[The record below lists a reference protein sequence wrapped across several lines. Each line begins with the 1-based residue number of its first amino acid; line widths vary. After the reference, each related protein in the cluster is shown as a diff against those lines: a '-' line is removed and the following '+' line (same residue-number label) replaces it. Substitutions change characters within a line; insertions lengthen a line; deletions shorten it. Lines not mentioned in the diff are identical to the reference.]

1 MARMTTFFA
10 LVLMAWANWL
20 AGCTTATNNPT
31 GNFGHTP
38 LLYLKHPRSAPSS
51 QALLH
56 QFAAAHARADSV
68 VMMALP
74 DAQDW
79 ASLTTTYGFTYP
91 YWEANLA
98 DTLPG
103 PALEYKFYYGLL
115 HQGDTVQSAI
125 VSIGP
130 DLRIRP
136 SELAELAAYK
146 KFLQGELAIGRQK
159 AIAIAKR
166 HGLKEPG
173 AVVTFH
179 SGNVPLIDTL
189 SSLQPVSAYY
199 NDLTIHP
206 VLFYWELQ
214 NDCDGCAWL
223 QVGAGNGKL
232 LQKGQTQVV
241 Y

>member
-1 MARMTTFFA
+1 MARVTTFLA
-10 LVLMAWANWL
+10 LVLVVWATGL
-20 AGCTTATNNPT
+20 MGCTTATNGPT
-31 GNFGHTP
+31 GDFGRP
-38 LLYLKHPRSAPSS
+38 PRLYLKHPRSAPSS
-51 QALLH
+51 QALLQ
-56 QFAAAHARADSV
+56 QFAAAHLRADSV
-68 VMMALP
+68 VMLALP
-74 DAQDW
+74 DARDQ
-79 ASLTTTYGFTYP
+79 ASLITAYGFNYP
-91 YWEANLA
+91 CWEAHPG

-125 VSIGP
+125 VRIGP

-136 SELAELAAYK
+136 SELAELAAYR
-146 KFLQGELAIGRQK
+146 KFRHGELAIGRQE

-166 HGLKEPG
+166 YGLTEPG

-189 SSLQPVSAYY
+189 SSLQPVNAYY
-199 NDLTIHP
+199 QDLTLHP

-214 NDCDGCAWL
+214 NECDGCAWL
-223 QVGAGNGKL
+223 QVGAGSGKL
-232 LQKGQTQVV
+232 LQRGKTQVV

>member
-1 MARMTTFFA
+1 MARVTTFLA
-10 LVLMAWANWL
+10 LVLVVGTIGLM
-20 AGCTTATNNPT
+20 GCTTATNNPT
-31 GNFGHTP
+31 GNFGQP
-38 LLYLKHPRSAPSS
+38 PRLYLKHPRNASSS
-51 QALLH
+51 QALLQ
-56 QFAAAHARADSV
+56 QFAAAYARADSV
-68 VMMALP
+68 VMLALP
-74 DAQDW
+74 EARDRAY
-79 ASLTTTYGFTYP
+79 LTTAYGFTYP
-91 YWEANLA
+91 YWEAHPA

-136 SELAELAAYK
+136 SELAELAAYR
-146 KFLQGELAIGRQK
+146 KFLHGELAIGRQE
-159 AIAIAKR
+159 AIAIAKPY
-166 HGLKEPG
+166 GLKEPG

-189 SSLQPVSAYY
+189 SSLQRVSAYY
-199 NDLTIHP
+199 QDFAVHP

-214 NDCDGCAWL
+214 NYCDGCAWL
-223 QVGAGNGKL
+223 QVGAGSGKL
-232 LQKGQTQVV
+232 LQRGKTQVV